1 MVTGEPITFLHV
13 PGCVEPAVGEVL
25 ISTTR
30 EALRNLCASSPLEQG
45 KTREGCMRIEVGPAR
60 RAGDRFGIYDKPL
73 EETDL
78 DIGPRGDIT
87 LTIDAAGMK
96 DERSRYR
103 YRISFSSDEASRLA
117 GARGGGT
124 KSPASFE

>member
-1 MVTGEPITFLHV
+1 MAPGEPITFLHV

-25 ISTTR
+25 ISMKR
-30 EALRNLCASSPLEQG
+30 ETLPNLCASSPLEQA
-45 KTREGCMRIEVGPAR
+45 KTRAGCMRIEVGAAR

-87 LTIDAAGMK
+87 LTIDASGMK
-96 DERSRYR
+96 DERL
-103 YRISFSSDEASRLA
+103 E
-117 GARGGGT
+117 
-124 KSPASFE
+124 